1 MTTLTVNIPD
11 SATNKFNKFLQNLGG
26 EVVEVISK
34 ETPLSRLEE
43 GLCEVKA
50 IKEGKIKGF
59 TLAEIIGK

>member
-11 SATNKFNKFLQNLGG
+11 SATNRFNKFLQNLGG

>member
-1 MTTLTVNIPD
+1 M
-11 SATNKFNKFLQNLGG
+11 
-26 EVVEVISK
+26 EVISK